1 MRFTKG
7 FILTSKENPKEA
19 EAISHKLMLRASM
32 IKQVSAG
39 IYTFLPLGLKVLSNI
54 TALIRN
60 ELNSIGCSE
69 LLLPALLPSDP
80 WKETG
85 RWDEYGKEMFRL
97 KDRKGRDFCLGPT
110 HEEVITLVAKEGI
123 KSYRDLPLFLYQIQT
138 KYRDE
143 PRPRFGIVRSKEF
156 LMKDLYSFHTNYDEL
171 KKGYNLVYETYKRIF
186 NACSLSI
193 VTMEADPGTIGGS
206 YSHEFIADAEIGET
220 NYIYCQ
226 NCGTIKGIDGEDIL
240 KEDIV
245 CQNCNTPAKIKVGL
259 EVGHT
264 FMLGDKYSKV
274 LNANFTDSDGSIKPL
289 IMGCYGIGVSRIV
302 SAIIEQHNDSKG
314 ILWPLNISPFKINV
328 LPVNMSDAKQ
338 VETAF
343 NIYYALNNEGIET
356 IIDDREITGGVKF
369 KDSDLI
375 GFPYSIICGRSIEN
389 NEVELKS
396 RKDDSFDIIQIDSII
411 SNMVKLLGKK
421 K

>member
-1 MRFTKG
+1 VRFSKG
-7 FILTSKENPKEA
+7 FIITMKENPKEA

-32 IKQVSAG
+32 VKQISAG
-39 IYTFLPLGLKVLSNI
+39 IYTFLPLGLKVLNNI
-54 TALIRN
+54 TSIIRK
-60 ELNSIGCSE
+60 ELNSIGCTE
-69 LLLPALLPSDP
+69 LLLPALLPADP

-97 KDRKGRDFCLGPT
+97 KDRKERDMCLGPT
-110 HEEVITLVAKEGI
+110 HEEIITIVAKEAI

-156 LMKDLYSFHTNYDEL
+156 LMKDLYSFHTNLEDL
-171 KKGYNLVYETYKRIF
+171 KKGYGVVFESYKKIF
-186 NACSLSI
+186 KECSLSVI
-193 VTMEADPGTIGGS
+193 TMEADPGTIGGS
-206 YSHEFIADAEIGET
+206 YSHEFIADADIGET
-220 NYIYCQ
+220 NYILCQ
-226 NCGTIKGIDGEDIL
+226 NCGHLDSIEGEDVL
-240 KEDIV
+240 KDV
-245 CQNCNTPAKIKVGL
+245 MLCPKCKTDIKVKIGL

-274 LNANFTDSDGSIKPL
+274 LNATFTDVDGTNKPF

-314 ILWPLNISPFKINV
+314 ILWPYKLAPYKINV
-328 LPVNMSDAKQ
+328 IPVNMSDSKQ

-343 NIYYALNNEGIET
+343 KIYENLNKEGIET
-356 IIDDREITGGVKF
+356 IIDDREESGGVKF

-389 NEVELKS
+389 DEVEIKNRIDDNNIKLSISSAVSKMVELS
-396 RKDDSFDIIQIDSII
+396 RKNI
-411 SNMVKLLGKK
+411 
-421 K
+421 

>member
-32 IKQVSAG
+32 IKQISAG

-85 RWDEYGKEMFRL
+85 RWEEYGKEMFRL
-97 KDRKGRDFCLGPT
+97 QDRRGRDFCLGPT
-110 HEEVITLVAKEGI
+110 HEEVITLVAKDGI

-156 LMKDLYSFHTNYDEL
+156 LMKDLYSFHTDFDDL
-171 KKGYNLVYETYKRIF
+171 KKGYNLVYESYKKIF
-186 NACSLSI
+186 DACSLSI

-206 YSHEFIADAEIGET
+206 FSHEFIADAEIGET
-220 NYIYCQ
+220 NYISCQ
-226 NCGTIKGIDGEDIL
+226 NCGTIKGIEGEDVQ
-240 KEDIV
+240 KEEIA
-245 CQNCNTPAKIKVGL
+245 CPKCKTPTKMKVGL
-259 EVGHT
+259 EIGHT

-274 LNANFTDSDGSIKPL
+274 LNANFTDSDGSTKPL

-314 ILWPLNISPFKINV
+314 ILWPENVSPFKINV
-328 LPVNMSDAKQ
+328 IPVNMSDKKQ
-338 VETAF
+338 TEAAF
-343 NIYYALNNEGIET
+343 IIYDALNREGIET
-356 IIDDREITGGVKF
+356 IIDDREESGGVKF

-396 RKDDSFDIIQIDSII
+396 RKDDSFVKIHLDSIL
-411 SNMVKLLGKK
+411 SKMLELLGKK